1 MEAELNSLGSQL
13 ERAKLAQC
21 ARAHRL
27 QATGKT
33 VEMEALGQSK
43 TMQDIDNHNK
53 AGHDRRHPPRKLDL
67 GDESSASASS
77 ANLQWTPQ
85 LDLSHDE
92 MKVSVKFVIPVRAL
106 GDRP

>member
-13 ERAKLAQC
+13 ERAKLAQG

-33 VEMEALGQSK
+33 FEMEALVQSK
-43 TMQDIDNHNK
+43 TTQDIDNHDK
-53 AGHDRRHPPRKLDL
+53 AGHERRHPPRKLDL
-67 GDESSASASS
+67 GDELSASASN

-92 MKVSVKFVIPVRAL
+92 TKVTDKFRDTCFSF
-106 GDRP
+106 GC

>member
-13 ERAKLAQC
+13 ERAKLAQG

-33 VEMEALGQSK
+33 FETEALGQSK
-43 TMQDIDNHNK
+43 TTQGVDTHDT
-53 AGHDRRHPPRKLDL
+53 AGHDRRHPSCKLELED
-67 GDESSASASS
+67 GPSASVSS

-92 MKVSVKFVIPVRAL
+92 AKVTEKF
-106 GDRP
+106 